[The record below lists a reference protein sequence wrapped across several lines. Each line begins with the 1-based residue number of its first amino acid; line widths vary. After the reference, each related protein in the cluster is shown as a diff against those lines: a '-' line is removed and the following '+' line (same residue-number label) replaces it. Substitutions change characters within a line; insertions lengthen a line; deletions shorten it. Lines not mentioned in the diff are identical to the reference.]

1 MPNKINKKRLTLESS
16 VTYRIDV
23 QGCLEETWSDR
34 LAGMQITM
42 NIPVYQDPVTTLI
55 GQVKDQSE
63 LIGVLNGLYEL
74 RMPLLSVELIPDEI
88 NNREENKL

>member
-1 MPNKINKKRLTLESS
+1 MPKKTKKKRLTLESS

-23 QGCLEETWSDR
+23 QGCLEEAWSDR

-42 NIPVYQDPVTTLI
+42 NIPVYQYPVTTLI

-63 LIGVLNGLYEL
+63 LIGVINGLYEL

-88 NNREENKL
+88 DAREENKL